1 MIFILICYIVLFT
14 LFGYTA
20 FSNYST
26 NVKLP
31 FYIVG
36 ILLFTY
42 VTYVVSSYWSKPK
55 SESKTDKSS
64 NNSQSQNDKQLFEI
78 FKRFSMIYG
87 EYILIIIG
95 IFILCIIFYK
105 LFMGAL
111 VYTLSQSIWV
121 SFGLIILILA
131 LVKNTMYKKD
141 SEEDSDWMTLIK
153 DIIFYIPCLI
163 TDGIEFIKK
172 DYENTPSTTFVVF
185 LIIVVFASI
194 FFLAP
199 LLNTDGGNLLIS
211 GPKTLNSVTRF
222 STDEILSFEIDHVTE
237 WDMDISYNDISYN
250 RKKNIIEYPKDPV
263 TQTYLDE
270 QKLETAT
277 NKWGYEFKKKKE
289 GFSSLGLSLVQ
300 QDTHYDFS
308 SKPKPSEEK
317 TEYNNFDIVQVYE
330 QASHTTNNEVNKIYS
345 KFKSVVDVFNY
356 WSDTDP
362 YSPYI
367 YNFAMS
373 FWLYINTFHFK
384 KISNPI
390 QEIVSFGKRISIQ
403 YDNVNNELIILLND
417 KEVYRSKGILYQRW
431 NHVVVNSN
439 DSKIDLFVNNNLV
452 GTYKYR
458 GKTSDVNLVP
468 PISIY
473 DTLTIGS
480 TKNINFGNICNFRY
494 YNNSI
499 DLSKIKSIYTKY
511 NKKTPPL

>member
-1 MIFILICYIVLFT
+1 MFEMIFILICYIILFT

-20 FSNYST
+20 YSNYST

-31 FYIVG
+31 FYVVG

-55 SESKTDKSS
+55 TDSS
-64 NNSQSQNDKQLFEI
+64 GSNDSNDKQLFEI
-78 FKRFSMIYG
+78 FKTFSMIYG

-95 IFILCIIFYK
+95 IFILCILFYK

-111 VYTLSQSIWV
+111 VYTLMQSIWV

-141 SEEDSDWMTLIK
+141 DEEESEWMTLIK

-163 TDGIEFIKK
+163 TDGIEFMKK
-172 DYENTPSTTFVVF
+172 DYAATPSTTFIVF
-185 LIIVVFASI
+185 IIILVYAAV
-194 FFLAP
+194 FFLVP

-211 GPKTLNSVTRF
+211 EPKNLNSVTRF
-222 STDEILSFEIDHVTE
+222 STDEILSFEVEQVIE
-237 WDMDISYNDISYN
+237 SGMDVSYNDISYN
-250 RKKNIIEYPKDPV
+250 RKKDIIEYPKDPV
-263 TQTYLDE
+263 TQTYLNE

-277 NKWGYEFKKKKE
+277 NKWGYQFKKEKE
-289 GFSSLGLSLVQ
+289 GFSSLGLSLLQ
-300 QDTHYDFS
+300 QDTHYDFT
-308 SKPKPSEEK
+308 SKPKPTKEK
-317 TEYNNFDIVQVYE
+317 IESNNFDIVKVYQ
-330 QASHTTNNEVNKIYS
+330 QASYNTNNELNKIYS
-345 KFKSVVDVFNY
+345 KFQSIKDVFNY
-356 WSDTDP
+356 LMYKDT

-390 QEIVSFGKRISIQ
+390 QEIVSFGKRITIQ
-403 YDNVNNELIILLND
+403 YDNINNDLIILLND

-439 DSKIDLFVNNNLV
+439 DSKIDLFINNNLV
-452 GTYKYR
+452 GTYKYP
-458 GKTSDVNLVP
+458 GEFPYSYAVP
-468 PISIY
+468 PISMY

>member
-1 MIFILICYIVLFT
+1 MIFILICYIILFI

-20 FSNYST
+20 YSNYST

-36 ILLFTY
+36 ILLITY

-55 SESKTDKSS
+55 TDSSKSDNDS
-64 NNSQSQNDKQLFEI
+64 DKQLFEI
-78 FKRFSMIYG
+78 FKTFSMIYG

-111 VYTLSQSIWV
+111 VYTLMQSIWV

-131 LVKNTMYKKD
+131 LVKNTIYKKD
-141 SEEDSDWMTLIK
+141 NEEDSELITLIK
-153 DIIFYIPCLI
+153 DVIFYIPCLI

-172 DYENTPSTTFVVF
+172 DYAATPSTTFIVF
-185 LIIVVFASI
+185 VIIIIYAAI

-199 LLNTDGGNLLIS
+199 LINTDGGNLLITE
-211 GPKTLNSVTRF
+211 PKTLNSVTRF
-222 STDEILSFEIDHVTE
+222 STDEILSFEIDHVKE
-237 WDMDISYNDISYN
+237 WDMDVSYNDISYN
-250 RKKNIIEYPKDPV
+250 RKKDVNQYPKDSV
-263 TQTYLDE
+263 TQTYLND
-270 QKLETAT
+270 QKMETAT
-277 NKWGYEFKKKKE
+277 NKWGYEFKKEKE

-308 SKPKPSEEK
+308 TKPKPNEEK
-317 TEYNNFDIVQVYE
+317 EYSNFDIVKVYQE
-330 QASHTTNNEVNKIYS
+330 ASYTTNNEVNKIYS
-345 KFKSVVDVFNY
+345 KFKSIVDVFKY
-356 WSDTDP
+356 WIYTDP

-367 YNFAMS
+367 YNYAMS

-384 KISNPI
+384 KVSNPI

-403 YDNVNNELIILLND
+403 YDNVTNEIIIILND

-439 DSKIDLFVNNNLV
+439 NSKIDLFVNNNLV
-452 GTYKYR
+452 GTYKYH
-458 GKTSDVNLVP
+458 GETSDMNLVP

-494 YNNSI
+494 YNNTI

>member
-1 MIFILICYIVLFT
+1 MIFILICYIILFT

-31 FYIVG
+31 FYVVG

-42 VTYVVSSYWSKPK
+42 VSYVVASYWSKPK
-55 SESKTDKSS
+55 TSESSS
-64 NNSQSQNDKQLFEI
+64 KDSQSQNDKQIFEI
-78 FKRFSMIYG
+78 FKTFSIIYG

-131 LVKNTMYKKD
+131 LVKNTIYKKD
-141 SEEDSDWMTLIK
+141 DEKESEWMTLIM

-172 DYENTPSTTFVVF
+172 DYAATPSTTFIVF
-185 LIIVVFASI
+185 IIIVVVAAI

-199 LLNTDGGNLLIS
+199 LINTDGGNLLIT

-222 STDEILSFEIDHVTE
+222 STDEILSFEIDHVKE

-250 RKKNIIEYPKDPV
+250 RKKDTIQYPKDAV

-277 NKWGYEFKKKKE
+277 NKWGFKFKKEKE

-308 SKPKPSEEK
+308 SKPKPTKEK
-317 TEYNNFDIVQVYE
+317 TEHKNFDIVKVYQE
-330 QASHTTNNEVNKIYS
+330 ASYTTNNEVNKIYS
-345 KFKSVVDVFNY
+345 KFQSIKDIFNY
-356 WSDTDP
+356 WSNTNP

-373 FWLYINTFHFK
+373 FWLYINTFHFRK
-384 KISNPI
+384 VSNPI

-403 YDNVNNELIILLND
+403 YDNVNNELIIVLND
-417 KEVYRSKGILYQRW
+417 IEVYRSKGILYQRW

-458 GKTSDVNLVP
+458 DKTSKTNIVP